1 MAVARY
7 VLTLFAMVLG
17 CKEPSDRHAS
27 GPGSIQPE
35 PARSGHVHTAQGRVA
50 IQARAELDTLLALNP
65 DAAAGRVATYLG
77 LARETLTAL
86 RYEVTYFKL
95 ADETWIALADS
106 VDQDIT
112 ELGAE
117 GPQRIDVLRR
127 HGDRF
132 RRLLDHT
139 EELHDRR

>member
-65 DAAAGRVATYLG
+65 DAAAGRVA
-77 LARETLTAL
+77 A
-86 RYEVTYFKL
+86 VN
-95 ADETWIALADS
+95 
-106 VDQDIT
+106 
-112 ELGAE
+112 LGAPTMRRFPSTASE
-117 GPQRIDVLRR
+117 KPNALSGASSNAVILRSMTLS
-127 HGDRF
+127 GSD
-132 RRLLDHT
+132 T
-139 EELHDRR
+139 SYI